1 VTTPT
6 RVILAEDDALLRAMM
21 AVVCRTR
28 GYEVEA
34 CADGAEAWAR
44 FEAMPAAILV
54 LDWQMPGLDGLEVCR
69 RVRQHPAGAHAYAL
83 VVTMSGG
90 SANLERIL
98 EAGADD
104 YLAKAF
110 APTDLDIRLRIAERR
125 MTAAA
130 AHRTAE
136 EELREARY
144 LAGIGELS
152 LALQHEINNPLA
164 SLLMQTALLRTGT
177 AQAADVPQMLAT
189 VDMQARRV
197 AEVVRRLAWT
207 EAPRAVP
214 YAEGK
219 QMIDLA
225 PPEPS

>member
-1 VTTPT
+1 MTTAS
-6 RVILAEDDALLRAMM
+6 RLILAEDDTHLRAMM
-21 AVVCRTR
+21 AIVARTR

-44 FEAMPAAILV
+44 FEATPAALLI
-54 LDWQMPGLDGLEVCR
+54 LDWQMPELDGLEVCR

-83 VVTMSGG
+83 VVTTSGG

-104 YLAKAF
+104 YLAKPF

-125 MTAAA
+125 LAAA
-130 AHRTAE
+130 ASHRSAE
-136 EELREARY
+136 TQLREARY

-177 AQAADVPQMLAT
+177 VEAVEVPEMLAT
-189 VDMQARRV
+189 VDEQARRV
-197 AEVVRRLAWT
+197 AAVVRRLAQT

-225 PPEPS
+225 PPEAS